1 MAQTHSCDD
10 TFETASLT
18 LDNSRSFSDDDDFD
32 QQLLLQEPTDNELL
46 LQIMDGSEDEM
57 VAAVEAVWR
66 QDSKDIWGVEEL
78 RPIQLEALWHIVNY
92 QSLLLV
98 SRTGSGKTHFVRMMG
113 TELGG
118 IVVVVVPLLALMG
131 DQLTKMKS
139 VDGSVEAYNVDQ
151 LDEEADG
158 FIDKK
163 LIPRLQE
170 MNEGTTSTVFLF
182 VSPHYLTRHPSMIDA
197 IANANNRKRLFSY
210 HVSKSIVVTLPSLI
224 DLWSSFSIRLHFSKT
239 YSSLFIFAIHFAPH
253 APDSFFRELLIFF
266 GLEPACVVSGTLT
279 AKINGVVAVQ
289 RRMSSTL

>member
-1 MAQTHSCDD
+1 
-10 TFETASLT
+10 
-18 LDNSRSFSDDDDFD
+18 
-32 QQLLLQEPTDNELL
+32 
-46 LQIMDGSEDEM
+46 MDGSQDEM

-118 IVVVVVPLLALMG
+118 IVVVVMPLLALMG
-131 DQLTKMKS
+131 DQIIMTKMKS

-151 LDEEADG
+151 LDKETDG
-158 FIDKK
+158 FIDKE
-163 LIPRLQE
+163 LIPRLKE
-170 MNEGTTSTVFLF
+170 KNEGTTLTVFLF
-182 VSPHYLTRHPSMIDA
+182 FSPHYLTRHPSMIDA

-224 DLWSSFSIRLHFSKT
+224 DLWSSFLIRLHFSKT
-239 YSSLFIFAIHFAPH
+239 YSSLLIFAIHFVPH
-253 APDSFFRELLIFF
+253 APDSFFWELLIFF
-266 GLEPACVVSGTLT
+266 SLEPACVVSGTLT
-279 AKINGVVAVQ
+279 AKINCVVAAQ